1 MLLEIYTILRR
12 ASRRYILRR
21 ASLSPS
27 LSLSLPSW
35 CSYIW
40 YDDGQYFKWYEYDG
54 YYSSWCS
61 YRWCDDVN
69 TSSGT
74 NMTVTIPVGAATD
87 GATMVNTSS
96 GTNMTVTIPVGAA
109 TDGATMVNT
118 SNGTTMTVTIPACAA
133 TDGTPMVFP
142 QDVWEHDIDT
152 PNIDTQPTAN
162 TIHAQSASSAF
173 LTIFRRGLLELSTY
187 L

>member
-1 MLLEIYTILRR
+1 V
-12 ASRRYILRR
+12 
-21 ASLSPS
+21 P
-27 LSLSLPSW
+27 LSLPLFLSLFLVGAAT
-35 CSYIW
+35 Y
-40 YDDGQYFKWYEYDG
+40 GTTM
-54 YYSSWCS
+54 
-61 YRWCDDVN
+61 VN

-87 GATMVNTSS
+87 GATMINTSS

-173 LTIFRRGLLELSTY
+173 LIIFRRGLMTSKMKRRNILDLD
-187 L
+187 